1 MIHSHTLRLAS
12 ISLAGR
18 RCALLIALAAGLAG
32 FASAPSLAQSAS
44 PQPGATVIAGTVR
57 DSAGLPV
64 AGATVVLEE
73 SGGSKPVETRTDAD
87 GAFIFSA
94 LSPGTYTLTA
104 QKFGFRAAASQP
116 FTVAAGDRRQIPMVL
131 ESLPAAPPVTSASG
145 ASPSSASS
153 SSAAP
158 GPMQFA
164 DQPDFK
170 VAGISGWSNLGLHA
184 SGSNIRTSEALADD
198 TLALKSSQ
206 PGDADA
212 APAAPPPAS
221 SPAEPG
227 ESENQLRAALAQ
239 APQDF
244 EANHRLAAFYLRSH
258 DYRQAVPLL
267 QAASRIRP
275 ADRANAFDLALAY
288 QGQNDSSRAR
298 GELQKIFPHADAA
311 DLHRLTGDLDE
322 RLGDSLAAV
331 HEYQAAVRLQPSEPN
346 SFDGGTELLL
356 HRAAQP
362 AVEVFTQGS
371 NAYPQSARML
381 AGLGAALY
389 AAGSSQQAA
398 LRLCDASDLQPA
410 DPAPYVFLGEME
422 MAAAAPLP
430 CAAQRMERFAREQ
443 PGNALANFYYAMA
456 LEKQERGSQDLAGA
470 RQIET
475 LLEKAVAADPGLGR
489 AFLQLGIRYAARGD
503 SQRAIAAYRKAVAA
517 SPDLAE
523 AHYQLAL
530 ACRRAGDEAQ
540 AQREFQAYQQV
551 RKDEQASTERRRREL
566 QQFLVVLQGPA
577 AGSPP
582 R

>member
-1 MIHSHTLRLAS
+1 MIHSPTFRLAS
-12 ISLAGR
+12 IPLAGS
-18 RCALLIALAAGLAG
+18 RCALLIALATGLAG
-32 FASAPSLAQSAS
+32 FAPVPPFAQSAS
-44 PQPGATVIAGTVR
+44 PQPGAAMIAGTVR
-57 DSAGLPV
+57 DSAGLLV

-73 SGGSKPVETRTDAD
+73 SGRSKPVETSTDSA

-94 LSPGTYTLTA
+94 LGPGTYTLTA
-104 QKFGFRAAASQP
+104 RKSGFRAAASQP
-116 FTVAAGDRRQIPMVL
+116 LTIVAGDRRQIPMVL
-131 ESLPAAPPVTSASG
+131 ESLPAAPSATSASG

-158 GPMQFA
+158 GLMQFA

-206 PGDADA
+206 PGDADMA
-212 APAAPPPAS
+212 TQPAPG

-244 EANHRLAAFYLRSH
+244 EANRRLASFYLRSH

-267 QAASRIRP
+267 EAASRVRP
-275 ADRANAFDLALAY
+275 DDHANAFDLALAY
-288 QGQNDSSRAR
+288 QGEGDPSQAR
-298 GELQKIFPHADAA
+298 RQLQQVLPHADAA

-322 RLGDSLAAV
+322 RLGDPIAAV
-331 HEYQAAVRLQPSEPN
+331 REYQAAVRLQPSEPN
-346 SFDGGTELLL
+346 YFDWGAELLL

-389 AAGSSQQAA
+389 AAGSYQQAA
-398 LRLCDASDLQPA
+398 LRLCDAADLQPTDA
-410 DPAPYVFLGEME
+410 APYVFLGEME
-422 MAAAAPLP
+422 IAAAAPLP
-430 CAAQRMERFAREQ
+430 CAAPRLARFAREQ

-456 LEKQERGSQDLAGA
+456 LEKQERGSQDLTGA
-470 RQIET
+470 RRIET
-475 LLEKAVAADPGLGR
+475 LLEKAVAADPSLGR
-489 AFLQLGIRYAARGD
+489 AFLQLGVLYAARGD
-503 SQRAIAAYRKAVAA
+503 SERAIAAYRKAVAA
-517 SPDLAE
+517 SPDLAD

-540 AQREFQAYQQV
+540 AQREFQAYQQA
-551 RKDEQASTERRRREL
+551 RKDEQAAAERRRREL

-577 AGSPP
+577 AASPP